1 MPTDESRGEV
11 ECRDDP
17 TTTEEATSATPD
29 GQSVAGMRTGQP
41 VLTQPGAQQLGAEQL
56 GAEQQ
61 GVESPDEV
69 GNADTAAASA
79 LARAREAARARG
91 LRPGSR
97 PIRRRNPGSPSGSA
111 LTGSRGTGRDGRDP
125 SLLGDQMDR
134 LLLDRG
140 WSIDVAVGSVMG
152 RWPAIVGSD
161 VAAHCTPVTFSDGVL
176 VVRAESTA
184 WATQL
189 RLMSSTI
196 LGRLETE
203 VGKDAVT
210 ELRVQG
216 PSAPSWSRGVR
227 KSTGPGP
234 RDTYG

>member
-11 ECRDDP
+11 ERRDDP
-17 TTTEEATSATPD
+17 VTTEEATSATSD
-29 GQSVAGMRTGQP
+29 GQAVAGMGTGRP
-41 VLTQPGAQQLGAEQL
+41 VLAQPDARQPGADQLGD
-56 GAEQQ
+56 QQ
-61 GVESPDEV
+61 QVAESPDEV

-97 PIRRRNPGSPSGSA
+97 PIRRRNPSSPSGSA
-111 LTGSRGTGRDGRDP
+111 LTGSRGPGRDGRDP

-152 RWPAIVGSD
+152 RWPAIVGTD

>member
-1 MPTDESRGEV
+1 VPTDDRPGRRRHSEHVG
-11 ECRDDP
+11 DDAVSDDAVSVGGTGAAP
-17 TTTEEATSATPD
+17 DADVATADVATSDTPT
-29 GQSVAGMRTGQP
+29 V
-41 VLTQPGAQQLGAEQL
+41 V
-56 GAEQQ
+56 
-61 GVESPDEV
+61 DEPA
-69 GNADTAAASA
+69 ADTADVAAASA
-79 LARAREAARARG
+79 LARAREAARAKG

-97 PIRRRNPGSPSGSA
+97 PMRKRRAPGQQGHGSA
-111 LTGSRGTGRDGRDP
+111 VSAGATGSGRDP

-140 WSIDVAVGSVMG
+140 WNVDVAVGAVMG
-152 RWPAIVGSD
+152 RWADIVGSN
-161 VAAHCTPVTFSDGVL
+161 VAEHCKPVTFSDGVL
-176 VVRAESTA
+176 TVRADSTA
-184 WATQL
+184 WTTQM
-189 RLMSSTI
+189 RLMSSSI

-216 PSAPSWSRGVR
+216 PSAPSWNRGPR

>member
-1 MPTDESRGEV
+1 MRKRSRN
-11 ECRDDP
+11 
-17 TTTEEATSATPD
+17 
-29 GQSVAGMRTGQP
+29 GQP
-41 VLTQPGAQQLGAEQL
+41 GHDPAGSG
-56 GAEQQ
+56 
-61 GVESPDEV
+61 
-69 GNADTAAASA
+69 
-79 LARAREAARARG
+79 RA
-91 LRPGSR
+91 
-97 PIRRRNPGSPSGSA
+97 
-111 LTGSRGTGRDGRDP
+111 GRDGRDP

-140 WSIDVAVGSVMG
+140 WNVDVAIGSVMG
-152 RWPAIVGSD
+152 RWSAIVGTE

-176 VVRAESTA
+176 IVRAESTA

-189 RLMSSTI
+189 RLMSSSI

-210 ELRVQG
+210 ELRVHG
-216 PSAPSWSRGVR
+216 PSAPSWSRGLR